1 MVRHGTPQHPQWQG
15 RGAAPQGQE
24 QSQSAALQQARE
36 QLLQQ
41 PIQNTVRTMETM
53 KGLAQL
59 LLKNATMT
67 PQDTAMLQNFVN
79 GQERVMSENDARHL
93 QNLLRLCQQNV
104 PATVQQAA
112 IQQNMPDLPRL
123 WAFMQLCDMAFAKN
137 MKGRELKKAGR
148 DVADFVS
155 SMRHSMGG
163 ENYSVRGQRSLNFMI
178 PLFFGDDND
187 VSYPSYIHVYD
198 ENGRDPETNMERK
211 ETWLRLCVLTDNIGA
226 VELTCRVYEE
236 NHLDMRLFF
245 SNTETAN
252 QFREFVPELKDNLK
266 ASSLRLEDFKIGAVG
281 ERRFI

>member
-1 MVRHGTPQHPQWQG
+1 M
-15 RGAAPQGQE
+15 
-24 QSQSAALQQARE
+24 
-36 QLLQQ
+36 
-41 PIQNTVRTMETM
+41 
-53 KGLAQL
+53 
-59 LLKNATMT
+59 
-67 PQDTAMLQNFVN
+67 
-79 GQERVMSENDARHL
+79 
-93 QNLLRLCQQNV
+93 
-104 PATVQQAA
+104 
-112 IQQNMPDLPRL
+112 
-123 WAFMQLCDMAFAKN
+123 
-137 MKGRELKKAGR
+137 
-148 DVADFVS
+148 
-155 SMRHSMGG
+155 
-163 ENYSVRGQRSLNFMI
+163 NFMI